1 MRSFCECKAFQG
13 VSRQIYVLLSSLR
26 GGGVGG
32 VGVGIRPQAPSGSA
46 ILTIIERAILEPS
59 IHLHIIFEHFC
70 SKCENFVFYSLQMR
84 LPDVGSSKKSTEG
97 RLIICRA
104 MHRRRFC
111 PPLSPG
117 PTDPPTTVSAR
128 DTRPVWKEINRFTPY
143 SKLFLVHSTKK
154 YNILIVN
161 PTLSGH
167 P

>member
-59 IHLHIIFEHFC
+59 IHLYIIFEHFGWRH
-70 SKCENFVFYSLQMR
+70 ENFVFCSLQTR

-97 RLIICRA
+97 RLIICKA
-104 MHRRRFC
+104 THRRRFC

-128 DTRPVWKEINRFTPY
+128 DTRPVWKEINRFTAY

-161 PTLSGH
+161 PTL
-167 P
+167 

>member
-13 VSRQIYVLLSSLR
+13 KSM
-26 GGGVGG
+26 GGGEGVR
-32 VGVGIRPQAPSGSA
+32 VGVRPQAPSGST

-59 IHLHIIFEHFC
+59 IHLYIIFEHFGWRH
-70 SKCENFVFYSLQMR
+70 ENFVFYSLQMR

-104 MHRRRFC
+104 THRRRFC

-128 DTRPVWKEINRFTPY
+128 DTRPVWKETNRFTPY
-143 SKLFLVHSTKK
+143 SKLFLVHSAKNT
-154 YNILIVN
+154 
-161 PTLSGH
+161 TS
-167 P
+167 

>member
-1 MRSFCECKAFQG
+1 MQYQFQG
-13 VSRQIYVLLSSLR
+13 VSRQICVLISLLEGG
-26 GGGVGG
+26 GGGVGIG
-32 VGVGIRPQAPSGSA
+32 VSPPAPSGSA
-46 ILTIIERAILEPS
+46 ILTITERAS
-59 IHLHIIFEHFC
+59 IHLYIVFEHFWW
-70 SKCENFVFYSLQMR
+70 KYENFAFYSLQMR

-104 MHRRRFC
+104 THRRRFC

-143 SKLFLVHSTKK
+143 SKLFLVHSVKNTTT
-154 YNILIVN
+154 YLWILHY
-161 PTLSGH
+161 PH